1 MRRLLM
7 PLLGL
12 AVLTAVVFLE
22 AAKAEDGNTIRFS
35 APPVPQA
42 VPFLRA
48 AESGAFRNAGRT
60 AAFTPWRSP
69 EQLRTF
75 VANGTADAVI
85 AALPTAAVLANKGIP
100 CKILAVYSAPLWIVS
115 TDASAA
121 ASGTS
126 ALDAFAL
133 LHGKEILLPF
143 GPGNMPELALKVLA
157 AERGINLKIR
167 HCGSAMEAAN
177 LLRRG
182 QSAYALLP
190 EPAATLVTE
199 REQQAERIRKCFSL
213 KDVWPHVFP
222 GQASMPTAALIMV
235 GPLAEN
241 LEVCALVRQNFMEGA
256 AWAEANPEAALRLAE
271 TAYPELGNR
280 LGLTPES
287 GKDVFHSLGL
297 LTGREGEQAARF
309 MLERLFAINPA
320 SLGGRLPDSG
330 IWRFGDATP

>member
-1 MRRLLM
+1 MKRLLM
-7 PLLGL
+7 PLL
-12 AVLTAVVFLE
+12 AFAILTA
-22 AAKAEDGNTIRFS
+22 AAFPGVAGAEGGNTIRFS

-42 VPFLRA
+42 VPLLRA
-48 AESGAFRNAGRT
+48 VESDAFCSAGAV

-75 VANGTADAVI
+75 VANGTVDVVI
-85 AALPTAAVLANKGIP
+85 AALPTAAVLSNKGIP

-115 TDASAA
+115 TDAPAA
-121 ASGTS
+121 TPGTS

-157 AERGINLKIR
+157 AAHGIDLKIR

-182 QSAYALLP
+182 QAAYALLP
-190 EPAATLVTE
+190 EPAVTLVTK
-199 REQQAERIRKCFSL
+199 REQQATHIRKCFAL

-222 GQASMPTAALIMV
+222 GQTSMPTAALIMV
-235 GPLAEN
+235 GPLSVDRETR
-241 LEVCALVRQNFMEGA
+241 ALVRQSFIEGA
-256 AWAEANPEAALRLAE
+256 AWAEEHPEAALQLAE
-271 TAYPELGNR
+271 TAYPELGKA
-280 LGLTPES
+280 LGSTPES
-287 GKDVFHSLGL
+287 GKEVFRSLGL

-309 MLERLFAINPA
+309 MLERLFTISPA
-320 SLGGRLPDSG
+320 SLGGRLPDDG
-330 IWRFGDATP
+330 IWGVGNATP